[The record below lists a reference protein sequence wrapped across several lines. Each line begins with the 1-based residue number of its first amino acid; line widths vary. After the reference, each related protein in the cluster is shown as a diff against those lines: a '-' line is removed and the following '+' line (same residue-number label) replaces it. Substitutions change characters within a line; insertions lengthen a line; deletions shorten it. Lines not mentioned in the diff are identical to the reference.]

1 MKIENIALSCPNAS
15 HTTPLIGYILQNY
28 EYCTN
33 RNRPA
38 VVICP
43 GGGYGF
49 TSEREA
55 TPVALEFLAKGINVF
70 VLHYTCITATFP
82 TQLIEVA
89 TAVQTVREHATE
101 WNIIPDQISVCGFS
115 AGGHLAASL
124 GVFWNHSILRDY
136 GFTNDVHK
144 PNALILSYPVITS
157 GEKAH
162 KGSFES
168 LLDEQTKESLA
179 QVSLENHVSKDVP
192 PVFIWHTF
200 DDGAV
205 PVENSLLF
213 ASATVAQNVLTEL
226 HIFPSG
232 THGLSTATSL
242 VNEECN
248 LVKNVE
254 LWLPLAIDF
263 ITSISH

>member
-1 MKIENIALSCPNAS
+1 MKIEQINLTYQNTN
-15 HTTPLIGYILQNY
+15 HTTRLMGFILQNCY
-28 EYCTN
+28 EYCSD

-43 GGGYGF
+43 GGGYRY

-55 TPVALEFLAKGINVF
+55 TPVALEFLARGINVF
-70 VLHYTCITATFP
+70 VLYYTCVTVKFP
-82 TQLIEVA
+82 TQLVEVA
-89 TAVQTVREHATE
+89 TAVKTVREHAKE

-124 GVFWNHSILRDY
+124 GVFWNHSILRDC
-136 GFTNDVHK
+136 GFTNDLHK
-144 PNALILSYPVITS
+144 PNKLILGYPVITT

-162 KGSFES
+162 MGSFEN
-168 LLDEQTKESLA
+168 LLADQTEENLA
-179 QVSLENHVSKDVP
+179 QVSLEKHVTKDVP

-213 ASATVAQNVLTEL
+213 ANATVAHNVLTEL
-226 HIFPSG
+226 HIFPKG
-232 THGLSTATSL
+232 PHGLSTATPI

-248 LVKNVE
+248 LIKNVD

-263 ITSISH
+263 ITS